1 MSRGLYT
8 LTSGM
13 LTQQRKV
20 EINSNNIA
28 NINTAGY
35 KKEQAITS
43 NFGTLLINKLNQ
55 DGIYETADP
64 LAEVSLIRITEDNNT
79 IHSQGTLDE
88 TGGAFDFAIIGA
100 GFFSVNNNGNNLY
113 TRNGSFNLDDDGYL
127 VFSDKGR
134 VQGEF
139 GDIYIGTDKYDFTE
153 DGSIYVDGEL
163 IDRIS
168 VYDFEDYNVLDKAS
182 EGMFTANGAPLLL
195 DRPVLKKGMIERSNV
210 NLTDEMTEV
219 ISSQRALQSNSQ
231 ALKMYD
237 TVMEMAANQI
247 GRIN

>member
-13 LTQQRKV
+13 LTQQRKI
-20 EINSNNIA
+20 EISSNNIA
-28 NINTAGY
+28 NINTTGY
-35 KKEQAITS
+35 KKEQAVTS
-43 NFGTLLINKLNQ
+43 NFGSLLINKLQQN
-55 DGIYETADP
+55 GIYETAVP
-64 LAEVSLIRITEDNNT
+64 LSEVSLIRITEDNNT

-88 TGGAFDFAIIGA
+88 TNGAFDFAIIGG
-100 GFFSVNNNGNNLY
+100 GFFSINDNGNILY

-127 VFSDKGR
+127 IFGDKGR
-134 VQGEF
+134 VQGEY
-139 GDIYIGTDKYDFTE
+139 GDIFIGTDKYECLE

-168 VYDFEDYNVLDKAS
+168 IFDFEDYAALDKIS
-182 EGMFTANGAPLLL
+182 EGMYGSAAEPYLVEMPTI
-195 DRPVLKKGMIERSNV
+195 KKGTLERSNV
-210 NLTDEMTEV
+210 NLTQEMSDV
-219 ISSQRALQSNSQ
+219 LSSQRALQSSSQ

-237 TVMEMAANQI
+237 LIMEIEANQI